1 MHPELIQGLD
11 LIDQDWSSDIETIE
25 GKFGEITVVKV
36 IISAKGRR
44 RTGVAPVF
52 YNREG
57 SNHYVLQEATDRA
70 FEQAAKQFGVTI
82 T

>member
-1 MHPELIQGLD
+1 MRPELIQGLD
-11 LIDQDWSSDIETIE
+11 RIDQDWSSDIETIE
-25 GKFGEITVVKV
+25 GKFGEVTVVKV
-36 IISAKGRR
+36 IISAKGRT

-57 SNHYVLQEATDRA
+57 SNQYVVQEATDRA

>member
-1 MHPELIQGLD
+1 MHPKLIQGLD
-11 LIDQDWSSDIETIE
+11 HLDQGWSSDIETVE
-25 GKFGEITVVKV
+25 GRFGEVTVVKV
-36 IISAKGRR
+36 IIVVRGRR

-70 FEQAAKQFGVTI
+70 FEQAAKQFGVTLN
-82 T
+82 

>member
-11 LIDQDWSSDIETIE
+11 HLDPGWSSDIETIE
-25 GKFGEITVVKV
+25 GRFGEVTVVKV
-36 IISAKGRR
+36 IIVVRGRR
-44 RTGVAPVF
+44 RTGIAPVF

-70 FEQAAKQFGVTI
+70 FEQAAKQFGVTLN
-82 T
+82 

>member
-1 MHPELIQGLD
+1 MHPSLIQGLD
-11 LIDQDWSSDIETIE
+11 LYDQDWSSDIETIE
-25 GKFGEITVVKV
+25 GKFGEVTVVKV

-52 YNREG
+52 YNRVG
-57 SNHYVLQEATDRA
+57 SSHYALQEATDSA